1 MANTNEV
8 SLLQYARFHGIATE
22 HTDIDPL
29 QHIDGVCDIPPDF
42 LHPLCDVFSVIEQTI
57 ASSQQV
63 IEQNLHPEKLD
74 IRKESVQFLSSV
86 LRDIKRDNI
95 DDCWDE
101 VLPLWDRF
109 DDLKLEPPLFS
120 SDMDTNLILPA
131 EPLRYSREENLL
143 GSHEGL
149 ASDYDSNFLS
159 PLIHEADIIKKRVG
173 NEKLDCSKDAL
184 LLIQGARQAGNCP
197 LDLDDLLCPL
207 EDVVEEYRF
216 HLQSPPL
223 LPLDDDCFSC
233 DSPPPSS
240 SDHVLL
246 SPVRHISPEVPTDID
261 TVHYEGGSRTD
272 TVPGS
277 TISILES
284 DCEDQV
290 FEGTARQLSHDLSPS
305 RSSPYKRG
313 PPDEIPP
320 ADMDIVNEKGFASDF
335 EQVIMAMTI
344 PRSPSSITSRVT
356 YTEITDNIATSD
368 CFPNDNTIVKD
379 LPSRRSYSPIPSAC
393 SSSRQEAYVQ
403 EFPDCSAESII
414 GTPVPELYLITPTIE
429 DDPSV
434 ASCLPEA
441 LPQLYD
447 NISPGNPLLVR
458 KRKLD
463 NTQKDDNKTDS
474 ANHEAMP
481 PIMKGKAPSRQH
493 LTTSLGSLSR
503 FMETRGQA
511 SIQEVATQSHYF
523 IKDMPTEAP
532 GKEHNSSQR
541 AKTSDNHSTDTPA
554 RRQSEIIS
562 FNQSAIPYCLP
573 QKHEPIIL
581 SMSTLLLK
589 SHLRIVQCIE
599 SMNPAT
605 SIVYRE
611 SSANSWRLASGSHI
625 QSRNTFPS
633 NYDDEAD
640 IIIAPS
646 TGIVLTTSQATTQ
659 LFLPGHKST
668 MVGDIPSVNSP
679 LRERVFR
686 LARKYE
692 NIYVLISHCSGTT
705 SNFPN
710 NEFTID
716 KIMLSSLITFTA
728 FCSSMSNLNIYPVVL
743 PSSPD
748 TIAGWI
754 LALAGKSLNSQ
765 D

>member
-22 HTDIDPL
+22 HTDIDLL
-29 QHIDGVCDIPPDF
+29 QHIDDICDIPPDF
-42 LHPLCDVFSVIEQTI
+42 LHPLGDTFSVIEQTI

-63 IEQNLHPEKLD
+63 IEQNLHSGKLD

-95 DDCWDE
+95 DDRWDE
-101 VLPLWDRF
+101 VLPLWDRY

-120 SDMDTNLILPA
+120 SDNDTNLVLPA

-143 GSHEGL
+143 CSHEGL

-159 PLIHEADIIKKRVG
+159 PLIHEADIIEKRVG

-184 LLIQGARQAGNCP
+184 LLIQGVRQAGNRP

-207 EDVVEEYRF
+207 VDVAEEDRF
-216 HLQSPPL
+216 HPQSPPL

-233 DSPPPSS
+233 DSPPLSS
-240 SDHVLL
+240 SYHLL
-246 SPVRHISPEVPTDID
+246 LGPVRHDSAEVPTDID
-261 TVHYEGGSRTD
+261 TVHYEGCSRTEN
-272 TVPGS
+272 VPGS

-284 DCEDQV
+284 EFEDQV
-290 FEGTARQLSHDLSPS
+290 FEGIDRQLSHDPSLS
-305 RSSPYKRG
+305 RSSPNERG
-313 PPDEIPP
+313 PPDGMSP
-320 ADMDIVNEKGFASDF
+320 ADMDITNEKGFASDF
-335 EQVIMAMTI
+335 EQVIMAVTI

-368 CFPNDNTIVKD
+368 LFPYNNCIVQD
-379 LPSRRSYSPIPSAC
+379 LPSRASYSPIPSAC
-393 SSSRQEAYVQ
+393 SSSHQEPYVQ

-414 GTPVPELYLITPTIE
+414 ETPVPELYLITPTIE

-447 NISPGNPLLVR
+447 NISPSNPSLLR

-463 NTQKDDNKTDS
+463 NTKEDNNKTDS
-474 ANHEAMP
+474 ANHKAKS
-481 PIMKGKAPSRQH
+481 PIVMGKTPSTKH

-511 SIQEVATQSHYF
+511 SIPEEATQSHYF
-523 IKDMPTEAP
+523 INNKSTETT
-532 GKEHNSSQR
+532 GKEHDVSLR
-541 AKTSDNHSTDTPA
+541 AQTSDNHPIDTPA
-554 RRQSEIIS
+554 RRQSEIVS
-562 FNQSAIPYCLP
+562 FNHSPIPCCLP
-573 QKHEPIIL
+573 QENGPIIL
-581 SMSTLLLK
+581 SLSTSLLRT
-589 SHLRIVQCIE
+589 HLRIVQCIE
-599 SMNPAT
+599 RMNPAT
-605 SIVYRE
+605 SIIYRE
-611 SSANSWRLASGSHI
+611 YGAESWKLASGSYI
-625 QSRNTFPS
+625 QSRNTVPS
-633 NYDDEAD
+633 NYNDEAD
-640 IIIAPS
+640 IIIPPS
-646 TGIVLTTSQATTQ
+646 TAIVLTTSQATTQ

-668 MVGDIPSVNSP
+668 IVGDIPSVNSP
-679 LRERVFR
+679 LRERVLG

-705 SNFPN
+705 SNFPYN
-710 NEFTID
+710 GFTID
-716 KIMLSSLITFTA
+716 KIMLSSLIGFTA
-728 FCSSMSNLNIYPVVL
+728 FCSSMSNLNVYPVVL

-754 LALAGKSLNSQ
+754 LALAGKSVNSH

>member
-1 MANTNEV
+1 MASPNEV

-42 LHPLCDVFSVIEQTI
+42 LHPLGDTFSVIEQTI

-109 DDLKLEPPLFS
+109 GDLKLEPPLFS
-120 SDMDTNLILPA
+120 SDKDTNLVLPA

-149 ASDYDSNFLS
+149 ASDYDSNYLS

-184 LLIQGARQAGNCP
+184 LLIQGARQAGNRP

-305 RSSPYKRG
+305 RSSSYKRG

-320 ADMDIVNEKGFASDF
+320 VDMDIVNEKGFASDF
-335 EQVIMAMTI
+335 EQVIMAVTI

-414 GTPVPELYLITPTIE
+414 GTRVPELYLITPTIE

-474 ANHEAMP
+474 ANHKAKP
-481 PIMKGKAPSRQH
+481 PIVKGKASSRQH

-503 FMETRGQA
+503 FLETRGQA

-523 IKDMPTEAP
+523 IKDMPPETP
-532 GKEHNSSQR
+532 GNERHVSLR
-541 AKTSDNHSTDTPA
+541 AKTSDNHSTDTPP

-581 SMSTLLLK
+581 SMSTSLLR

-625 QSRNTFPS
+625 QSRNTVPS

-640 IIIAPS
+640 IIIPPS

-668 MVGDIPSVNSP
+668 MAGDNPSVNSP

-686 LARKYE
+686 LARKYD

-716 KIMLSSLITFTA
+716 KIMLSSLIAFTA
-728 FCSSMSNLNIYPVVL
+728 FCSSMSNPNVYPVVL

>member
-1 MANTNEV
+1 MANTNDV
-8 SLLQYARFHGIATE
+8 SLLQYARFHGIATDY
-22 HTDIDPL
+22 TDLDPL
-29 QHIDGVCDIPPDF
+29 QHIDDICDIPPDY
-42 LHPLCDVFSVIEQTI
+42 LHPPDDTSSVIEQTI

-74 IRKESVQFLSSV
+74 FRKESVQFLSSV

-101 VLPLWDRF
+101 VLPSWDQY

-120 SDMDTNLILPA
+120 SDNDTNLVLPV
-131 EPLRYSREENLL
+131 EPLRYSREDNLFCSL
-143 GSHEGL
+143 EGL
-149 ASDYDSNFLS
+149 ASDYDSNLLS
-159 PLIHEADIIKKRVG
+159 PLLHEADIIEKRVG
-173 NEKLDCSKDAL
+173 SEKLDCSKDAL
-184 LLIQGARQAGNCP
+184 LLIQGARQAGNRP

-207 EDVVEEYRF
+207 EDVAEEDRF

-233 DSPPPSS
+233 DSPPLSS
-240 SDHVLL
+240 SDHLLL
-246 SPVRHISPEVPTDID
+246 SSVRHDSAEVPTDID
-261 TVHYEGGSRTD
+261 TVHYEGCSRTEN
-272 TVPGS
+272 VPGI

-284 DCEDQV
+284 DFEKQV
-290 FEGTARQLSHDLSPS
+290 FEGTDRQLSHDPSLS
-305 RSSPYKRG
+305 RSSPNERG
-313 PPDEIPP
+313 PLDGMSP
-320 ADMDIVNEKGFASDF
+320 ADMNMTNEKAFASDF
-335 EQVIMAMTI
+335 EQVIMAVTI

-368 CFPNDNTIVKD
+368 CFPYNNSIVKD
-379 LPSRRSYSPIPSAC
+379 LPSRTSYSPIPSTC
-393 SSSRQEAYVQ
+393 SSSHLEAYIQ
-403 EFPDCSAESII
+403 GFPDCSAESISEAL
-414 GTPVPELYLITPTIE
+414 VPDLYRITPTIE
-429 DDPSV
+429 DDPSA

-447 NISPGNPLLVR
+447 NISQSNTSLVR

-463 NTQKDDNKTDS
+463 NTQEDNNKTDS
-474 ANHEAMP
+474 ANHKAKP
-481 PIMKGKAPSRQH
+481 PIVEGKAPWTKH

-511 SIQEVATQSHYF
+511 FIPEEATQSHYF
-523 IKDMPTEAP
+523 INNKSTKTTE
-532 GKEHNSSQR
+532 KEHDVAQL
-541 AKTSDNHSTDTPA
+541 AKTSDNYPTDTPA
-554 RRQSEIIS
+554 RRQSEIVS
-562 FNQSAIPYCLP
+562 FNQSPIPCCLP
-573 QKHEPIIL
+573 QKDGPIIL
-581 SMSTLLLK
+581 SLSTSLLRT
-589 SHLRIVQCIE
+589 HLRIVQCIE

-605 SIVYRE
+605 SIIYRD
-611 SSANSWRLASGSHI
+611 SSATSWKLASRSHI
-625 QSRNTFPS
+625 QSRNTIPS
-633 NYDDEAD
+633 YYEDEAE
-640 IIIAPS
+640 IIIPPN

-659 LFLPGHKST
+659 VFLPGHKST
-668 MVGDIPSVNSP
+668 MAGDIPSINSP

-710 NEFTID
+710 NGFTID
-716 KIMLSSLITFTA
+716 KIMLQSLIAFTA
-728 FCSSMSNLNIYPVVL
+728 FCSSMLNLNIYPVVL

-754 LALAGKSLNSQ
+754 LALAGKSVNSQ